1 MLSHCCCLITF
12 SGIGGKDSGNVF
24 GLTDSGEMIL
34 SPTSEDDPVQRINP
48 QRAQQSSDLQDCDEF
63 TKLLVQDDARM
74 LVDLLKLAVAGKGY
88 KTYTVQYL
96 MIEKPI
102 VCGPSVIDINEKR
115 YFESFKYY
123 YLQSFL

>member
-1 MLSHCCCLITF
+1 MSVNGSSQLSYCFFT
-12 SGIGGKDSGNVF
+12 GIGGKDSGNVF

-74 LVDLLKLAVAGKGY
+74 LVDLLKLAVAG
-88 KTYTVQYL
+88 
-96 MIEKPI
+96 I
-102 VCGPSVIDINEKR
+102 VTNHDCI
-115 YFESFKYY
+115 
-123 YLQSFL
+123 